1 MKAKILG
8 AVAAVV
14 LAAPAFAADIPV
26 KAPIG
31 KAPFLSN
38 FDVAFGGAIMTDYN
52 FRGVSQSNNNA
63 AAGMYIEGLWKTNP
77 STTYYLGI
85 AGTSISWPQPNGLSD
100 PTMELDF
107 YGGVRL
113 TAGKWSY
120 DVGAIYYYYPG
131 EFGFDS
137 EFAEVYGKAAYAVSD
152 ALTVGGA
159 IYYSPDY
166 LNYGKSSIY
175 SSLNAKYT
183 QKNTYVSGEVGYM
196 AFEGGNTTT
205 LAVVGVGLPDYV
217 YWNAGIGFTWKQF
230 TLDLRYHDTDM
241 NNVSCATVWNNV
253 AATGQTPKTCGSAY
267 IAKLSFDTT
276 VSAHK

>member
-8 AVAAVV
+8 AVAAMV
-14 LAAPAFAADIPV
+14 LAGPAIAADIPV
-26 KAPIG
+26 KAPVG

-38 FDVAFGGAIMTDYN
+38 FDVAFGGAVMTDYN

-63 AAGMYIEGLWKTNP
+63 AAGMYIEGLWKVNP

-85 AGTSISWPQPNGLSD
+85 AGTSISWPVPNGLSD

-107 YGGVRL
+107 YGGVRM

-120 DVGAIYYYYPG
+120 DVGGIYYYYPG

-137 EFAEVYGKAAYAVSD
+137 EFGEVYAKAAYAVSD

-159 IYYSPDY
+159 IFYSPDY
-166 LNYGKSSIY
+166 LNYGKSSFY
-175 SSLNAKYT
+175 SELNAKYT
-183 QKNTYVSGEVGYM
+183 VKNTYVSGAVGYM
-196 AFEGGNTTT
+196 AFEDGVTTT
-205 LAVVGVGLPDYV
+205 GGVAVVGIPDYL

-241 NNVSCATVWNNV
+241 NAQSCRNVWNAP
-253 AATGQTPKTCGSAY
+253 AAVGGTPSTCGSAY